1 MRGGRSI
8 PCVLVG
14 QSDARGAVN
23 PMREGRSKGCASPQ
37 KRNFVM
43 RSPAVDQYLIA
54 IHENYPSMESVA
66 GFRPFWLKVSLGDKF
81 VVSKEY
87 GL

>member
-1 MRGGRSI
+1 
-8 PCVLVG
+8 
-14 QSDARGAVN
+14 
-23 PMREGRSKGCASPQ
+23 
-37 KRNFVM
+37 M